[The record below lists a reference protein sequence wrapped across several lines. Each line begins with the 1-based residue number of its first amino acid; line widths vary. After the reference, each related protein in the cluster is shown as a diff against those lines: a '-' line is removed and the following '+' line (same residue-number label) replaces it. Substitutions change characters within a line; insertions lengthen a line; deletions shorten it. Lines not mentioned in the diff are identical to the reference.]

1 MKKPYVKPICTVL
14 KMQPFNGFLSI
25 SSEPS
30 EPPVTENIG
39 AKQAN
44 FADFTEEI
52 RVVNNKQF
60 YTLEIIDY

>member
-1 MKKPYVKPICTVL
+1 
-14 KMQPFNGFLSI
+14 MQPFNGFLSF
-25 SSEPS
+25 SS

-44 FADFTEEI
+44 FVDFTVEI

-60 YTLEIIDY
+60 YTLEIVDY

>member
-1 MKKPYVKPICTVL
+1 MKKPYIKPICTVL
-14 KMQPFNGFLSI
+14 KMQPFSGFLSF
-25 SSEPS
+25 SS

-52 RVVNNKQF
+52 RVINRKQF